1 MSIRRKLHL
10 VGLYVTSLLENRSNA
25 EFFRDIETYCMF
37 VGYPRTGHSLIG
49 SLLDAHPRIVI
60 AHELDAVNLFK
71 HGFSRNQVFHLL
83 LENSKKMAAMGR
95 RHSGY
100 SYEVPHQWQGRFE
113 KLQVLG
119 DKKGA
124 TSAMH
129 FYNDPGLLN
138 FVINK
143 VGKEV
148 KLVHVIRN
156 PYDVLATMTQ
166 RSPRRTLAMHIDIF
180 FRLCSSIWRLKSEL
194 HPDQVFDLRL
204 ESFIEAPKPHLER
217 LCSFVG
223 VRTDEQYLEDCA
235 SIVFKSPKK
244 SRFDVQWDPTSVSKV
259 RERMEEFSFLSGYAY
274 NEDNATSTSLDL
286 QPFSNSARLRRT
298 TQKF

>member
-1 MSIRRKLHL
+1 MSIRRKLRL

-37 VGYPRTGHSLIG
+37 IGYPRTGHSLIG

-71 HGFSRNQVFHLL
+71 RGFSRNQVFHLL

-143 VGKEV
+143 VGKEL

-156 PYDVLATMTQ
+156 PYDVLATMTR
-166 RSPRRTLAMHIDIF
+166 RSPRRTLAKHVDIF
-180 FRLCSSIWRLKSEL
+180 FQLCSSISRLKSEL
-194 HPDQVFDLRL
+194 RPDQVFDLRL
-204 ESFIEAPKPHLER
+204 ESFIETPKPHLER
-217 LCSFVG
+217 LCSFMG

-244 SRFDVQWDPTSVSKV
+244 SRFDVQWDPASVSKV

-274 NEDNATSTSLDL
+274 NEDNATSTSM
-286 QPFSNSARLRRT
+286 AAAAV
-298 TQKF
+298 

>member
-1 MSIRRKLHL
+1 
-10 VGLYVTSLLENRSNA
+10 
-25 EFFRDIETYCMF
+25 
-37 VGYPRTGHSLIG
+37 
-49 SLLDAHPRIVI
+49 
-60 AHELDAVNLFK
+60 
-71 HGFSRNQVFHLL
+71 
-83 LENSKKMAAMGR
+83 MGR

-180 FRLCSSIWRLKSEL
+180 FRLCSSISRLKSEL
-194 HPDQVFDLRL
+194 RPDQVFDLRL

-244 SRFDVQWDPTSVSKV
+244 SRFDVQWDPASVSKV

-274 NEDNATSTSLDL
+274 NEDNATSTSLA
-286 QPFSNSARLRRT
+286 SAAV
-298 TQKF
+298 